1 MSYKLPR
8 GSKVRKIIEG
18 LLRLI
23 IMKQIKDRNSKI
35 FDEILGAIKEIKY
48 GEVVIVIHDSKIVRI
63 EKKEKKRF

>member
-1 MSYKLPR
+1 LSYKLPR

-48 GEVVIVIHDSKIVRI
+48 GEVVIVINDYKIVRI

>member
-1 MSYKLPR
+1 MPR